1 MFKLI
6 GNAGLSPVKI
16 FSRYLLD
23 VIACL
28 IALVELNEDA
38 FLSSFGISVFVGFM
52 GILQIQFC
60 ILSSICST
68 VGVIFGNV
76 KSRGVILASIIPT
89 S

>member
-38 FLSSFGISVFVGFM
+38 FLSSFGISVFVGLWVSFK
-52 GILQIQFC
+52 FN
-60 ILSSICST
+60 
-68 VGVIFGNV
+68 F
-76 KSRGVILASIIPT
+76 ASYHPFVLL
-89 S
+89 